1 MAETEEGPTSWKQI
15 KGMSLQLAVS
25 TAGVSALLYLLG
37 FLALRAKL
45 NFLGVWTDLSLSS
58 QQNLDAAASFL
69 VMAALYALIAVPCLL
84 LLLYLAFL
92 PVQRLLGFRLSWHLR
107 RPLSLRT
114 GMVLFFLFLAFWF
127 VFSQPLGL
135 QDALLGA
142 CPSGTVQWMV
152 LTPLW
157 GTLLY
162 MVQVLSIAVL
172 ALVQIR
178 LWSSVPAGPQAACRI
193 LRALFLPLTLASLV
207 LMMMNYGV
215 LVSSRSYRKAELSV
229 TSSSGAAASLSGY
242 PLLQTDQELVL
253 YLPASDGKA
262 WDHRCSGP
270 LKPPSLGAAVV
281 LLPRDTV
288 RRIDFSTISK
298 DPITLDDVPK
308 SQRTLMMK
316 TFSLMIL
323 LLLVSSSL
331 VLAEQVPPATGTAG
345 STQQPSPIG
354 TSPERDGKV
363 VTSTSWLG
371 RFFPVLLKHGA
382 DVLTSLQNVADA
394 LRGDESHGA
403 IDSSTLNVWTYSIP
417 DRTYRQLTQGGG
429 YLYPRAS
436 SDGKSVSV
444 LRNGELQVVDLAS
457 QKSRTIETHK
467 KLALLLGWR
476 EEAEEYLLA
485 DGEGRAYLLNV
496 RARTLDEIALGRDDL
511 RSVTLDRLL
520 TLARTAP
527 SGAEVFDS
535 SAITGTGYEILVDRP
550 GALEAETVLS
560 DGFINRT
567 PSWLKDGEVIV
578 YVSNRS
584 R

>member
-1 MAETEEGPTSWKQI
+1 MAETEEGPTSWKKI

-107 RPLSLRT
+107 RPFSLRT

-127 VFSQPLGL
+127 AFSQALGL

-172 ALVQIR
+172 ALVQMR

-253 YLPASDGKA
+253 YLPASDEKA
-262 WDHRCSGP
+262 WTNRCSRP
-270 LKPPSLGAAVV
+270 PDSPSLGAAVV

-288 RRIDFSTISK
+288 RRIDFSTISN
-298 DPITLDDVPK
+298 DPITLDVPE
-308 SQRTLMMK
+308 SQRMLMMK

-331 VLAEQVPPATGTAG
+331 VLAEQVPPVAGTAG
-345 STQQPSPIG
+345 STQQRSPTG

-371 RFFPVLLKHGA
+371 HFFPILRKHGA

-394 LRGDESHGA
+394 LRGDEGNGA

-457 QKSRTIETHK
+457 QKSRTIETQK

-496 RARTLDEIALGRDDL
+496 RDGTLDEIALGRDDL

-535 SAITGTGYEILVDRP
+535 SAITGTGHEILVDRP

-560 DGFINRT
+560 DGFVNRT